1 MMNYSISN
9 IAWSPSQRLKV
20 YRYLKSQQI
29 KFIEIAPKLFLHNEK
44 KIFNLSKFR
53 INNHLNEL
61 RRYDL
66 KISSMQ
72 SLLFNAKNC
81 YLFGSKKERT
91 NFKKHLIKVIDL
103 ASKLGIRNLVFGS
116 PKNRVIPKNM
126 TYKIAEKIAVRTF
139 KTLGVYAKKK
149 KIIISI
155 ESNPKIYGTNFL
167 NNIFQTSKFVK
178 KVDSENIK
186 MILDTGEIIVNK
198 NISKI
203 KKIIKK
209 NIKIINH
216 VHLSEPYLKPLNN
229 TKLILNVIKYLY
241 NENYN
246 KFISIEMRKNKNNL
260 FHIKK
265 SILKLKN

>member
-1 MMNYSISN
+1 MM
-9 IAWSPSQRLKV
+9 K
-20 YRYLKSQQI
+20 
-29 KFIEIAPKLFLHNEK
+29 K
-44 KIFNLSKFR
+44 KIFNLSKFK
-53 INNHLNEL
+53 IKEYLDEL
-61 RRYDL
+61 KKYDL

-72 SLLFNAKNC
+72 SLLFNTDNC
-81 YLFGSKKERT
+81 YLFGSVKERK
-91 NFKKHLIKVIDL
+91 NLKKHLIKVINL
-103 ASKLGIRNLVFGS
+103 ANKLEIPNLVFGS

-126 TYKIAEKIAVRTF
+126 SYKIAEKIALRTF
-139 KTLGVYAKKK
+139 KSLGVYAKKK
-149 KIIISI
+149 RVVISI

-178 KVDSENIK
+178 KVNSENIK

-209 NIKIINH
+209 NINIINH
-216 VHLSEPYLKPLNN
+216 VHLSEPYLKPLKN
-229 TKLILNVIKYLY
+229 TRLISNVIKYL
-241 NENYN
+241 NDENYK

-265 SILKLKN
+265 SILKLKNI